1 MATEA
6 QIEIPRTRS
15 VRRPLRLLGG
25 GVAALL
31 GILVA
36 TYALSAL
43 LVPAVRSPL
52 IANLIVS
59 TPVLLVLHLTGGA
72 VAIAIGAFQLSSR
85 IRARRIAVHR
95 WLGRLYVLGVL
106 VGGVASL
113 LLSLRAD
120 GGLAARLGFGMLA
133 LLWLVSTGA
142 AYIHIRNRRIELH
155 RVWMLRSYALTF
167 AAVTLRIW
175 LPLSQTAGIPFQEAY
190 VAIAWLCWVPNLV
203 VVEWFI
209 LRRRT
214 SLTTQSAV

>member
-1 MATEA
+1 MATEV
-6 QIEIPRTRS
+6 QIGVPHS
-15 VRRPLRLLGG
+15 GGVRRPLRLIGG
-25 GVAALL
+25 GFAALL

-36 TYALSAL
+36 AYALTTL

-59 TPVLLVLHLTGGA
+59 TPALLVLHLTGGA
-72 VAIAIGAFQLSSR
+72 VAIAVGAFQLSTR

-113 LLSLRAD
+113 LLAMRAD

-133 LLWLVSTGA
+133 VLWLGSTGT

-155 RVWMLRSYALTF
+155 RAWMLRSFALTF

-175 LPLSQTAGIPFQEAY
+175 LPLSQAAGIPFQEAY
-190 VAIAWLCWVPNLV
+190 TAIAWLCWVPNLV

-214 SLTTQSAV
+214 GLAIPAA

>member
-6 QIEIPRTRS
+6 QIEVPRTGS
-15 VRRPLRLLGG
+15 VRRPLRLIGAGLAVLLGLL
-25 GVAALL
+25 VAA
-31 GILVA
+31 
-36 TYALSAL
+36 YALTAL

-72 VAIAIGAFQLSSR
+72 VAIAVGAFQLSSR

-95 WLGRLYVLGVL
+95 WVGRLYVLGVL

-113 LLSLRAD
+113 LLSMRAD

-133 LLWLVSTGA
+133 VLWLGSTGA

-155 RVWMLRSYALTF
+155 RAWMLRSYALTF

-175 LPLSQTAGIPFQEAY
+175 LPLSQIAGIPFQEAY
-190 VAIAWLCWVPNLV
+190 AAIAWLCWVPNLV

-209 LRRRT
+209 LRRHAGVTNQRT
-214 SLTTQSAV
+214 V